1 MGERVEDRPQ
11 QGRVGEGEDAA
22 SAEDL
27 TMTAAPS
34 PGGAG
39 SGARRA
45 RSSEFS
51 GRTLAHFE
59 MLELVGAGGFG
70 EVYRAR
76 DTRLDRIVAIKIL
89 PQEFAVDAERRE
101 RFRREAVAASALN
114 HPHICTV
121 HELVEADGHFLIVME
136 LVEGQTLHERLKAG
150 PMPVAEALPIAIQ
163 VADALGEAHR
173 AGIVH
178 RDVKCRNIALTKRGQ
193 VKVLDFG
200 LAKLLDFGTQP
211 DAQTLEKLTADG
223 TTSGTPGYMSP
234 EQLLARPLDRRSD
247 LFSFGVVLYRMA
259 TGRLPFEGTS
269 AIALANAILNA
280 EPHDFGDGPVPEK
293 LKAIIRKLLQK
304 DPEKR
309 YSSAEEVEG
318 ELKALEAELAPA
330 RRAGLSGTAWVAVAV
345 GLVVVVSVGGWYV
358 HRGSRERWALKATAK
373 ITRLLEAEEFTKA
386 AALIQEARAILPTDP
401 TLEKLWMDA
410 TGEASIESEPS
421 GADVSVLRYDGAPN
435 DWENLGRTPL
445 KAVRIPHGVY
455 LWRIAKPGFAETRTL
470 FVATLERKFQLRAER
485 GVPAGMVPVAGG
497 RAVLG
502 SALVDAPKVQLDG
515 FLVDRTEVTNEE
527 FKKFVDAGGYRSR
540 AFWKEPFREEGREV
554 PWEEGIARFV
564 DATGRPGPATWE
576 VGSSPKEL
584 AKHPVAGVSW
594 YEAAAYAVFA
604 GKSLPTVYHWTLAA
618 QTYMAR
624 LVAPGSNFRGA
635 GTQPVGRPGTLSG
648 AGTTDM
654 AGNVKEWCWNER
666 RDGKRFIFGGGF
678 GEPTYAFVQTDV
690 QSPWDRQPNY
700 GFRCIKAPGPAQLE
714 GTARLDASF
723 RDYWKETPVSEEVF
737 RAYRGL
743 FSYDKAAPNAKV
755 EEKRSTADWA
765 WEKVT
770 VDAAYGGERL
780 TLHMF
785 LPKGVAP
792 PFQVVVY
799 FPGSDVFASRR
810 FDPSVIEGDMDF
822 LPKSGRALVWPIYK
836 GTFERN
842 GDLKHGGPSA
852 NPAALWRDHVIAW
865 EKEVGR
871 TLDYLETRSD
881 LDVGRAGYLG
891 RSLGGAIAPI
901 ILAVDERFEAAVLVS
916 GGLHAGKPLP
926 EVDPVNYIRRA
937 KTPTLM
943 VNGRYDSFFSLES
956 SQVPL
961 FRLLGTPDKDKRH
974 VLLEC
979 GHGLSPW
986 KDVIRESLA
995 WLDKHLGPVT
1005 R

>member
-1 MGERVEDRPQ
+1 MRNRVEDSSKG
-11 QGRVGEGEDAA
+11 GRTGSVAGEP
-22 SAEDL
+22 SADDL
-27 TMTAAPS
+27 TLTAAPS

-39 SGARRA
+39 SGAQRA

-76 DTRLDRIVAIKIL
+76 DTRLDRIVAIKVL
-89 PQEFAVDAERRE
+89 PQAFAVDAERRE
-101 RFRREAVAASALN
+101 RFRREAIAASALN

-150 PMPVAEALPIAIQ
+150 PLQVAEALPIAIQ
-163 VADALGEAHR
+163 IADALGEAHR

-200 LAKLLDFGTQP
+200 LAKLLGMEAPP

-247 LFSFGVVLYRMA
+247 LFSFGVVLYRMV

-269 AIALANAILNA
+269 AIALANAILNT
-280 EPHDFGDGPVPEK
+280 EPNDFGEGSIPEK
-293 LKAIIRKLLQK
+293 LKAIVRKLLQK

-309 YSSAEEVEG
+309 YSSAEEVEA
-318 ELKALEAELAPA
+318 ELKALDTELSPG
-330 RRAGLSGTAWVAVAV
+330 RRAGLSRTAWAALAA
-345 GLVVVVSVGGWYV
+345 GLVLVVSAGGWYA
-358 HRGSRERWALKATAK
+358 HRWSREKWALEATAE
-373 ITRLLEAEEFTKA
+373 ITRLLEAEEFPKA
-386 AALIQEARAILPTDP
+386 AALIQEARAILPKDP
-401 TLEKLWMDA
+401 TLEKLWMEA
-410 TGEASIESEPS
+410 TEEASIESEPS
-421 GADVSVLRYDGAPN
+421 GADVSILRYDGDPN
-435 DWENLGRTPL
+435 AWKNLGRTPL
-445 KAVRIPHGVY
+445 KAVQVPQGVY
-455 LWRIAKPGFAETRTL
+455 LWRISKPGFSEVSTL
-470 FVATLERKFQLRAER
+470 FFAGLERKFQLQAER
-485 GVPAGMVPVAGG
+485 GIPPGMVPVAGG
-497 RAVLG
+497 LAFLG

-515 FLVDRTEVTNEE
+515 FLIDRTEVTNEE
-527 FKKFVDAGGYRSR
+527 YKKFVDAGGYRNR
-540 AFWKEPFREEGREV
+540 AFWMEPFRKDDREV

-576 VGSSPKEL
+576 VGSIPKGLE
-584 AKHPVAGVSW
+584 KHPVAGVSW
-594 YEAAAYAVFA
+594 YEAAAYAKFA

-618 QTYMAR
+618 QTYMAG

-635 GTQPVGRPGTLSG
+635 GTQSVAGPGALSG

-666 RDGKRFIFGGGF
+666 RDGKRFILGGGF
-678 GEPTYAFVQTDV
+678 GEPAYAFVQTDA
-690 QSPWDRQPNY
+690 QLPWDRRPNF
-700 GFRCIKAPGPAQLE
+700 GLRCIKAPGPARLE
-714 GTARLDASF
+714 ATARLDQSF
-723 RDYWKETPVSEEVF
+723 RNFSKETPVSEEVF

-743 FSYDKAAPNAKV
+743 FAYDKAALNAKV
-755 EEKRSTADWA
+755 EEKRSTVDWA

-780 TLHMF
+780 TLHLY
-785 LPKGVAP
+785 LPKGVPP

-799 FPGSDVFASRR
+799 FPGSNVLAAHK
-810 FDPSVIEGDMDF
+810 FDPSFIEGDMDF
-822 LPKSGRALVWPIYK
+822 LPKSGRALVLPIYK
-836 GTFERN
+836 GTFERQD
-842 GDLKHGGPSA
+842 GLKHGGPSA
-852 NPAALWRDHVIAW
+852 NPAAAWRDHVIAW
-865 EKEVGR
+865 AREVGR

-881 LDVGRAGYLG
+881 IDARRAGYLG
-891 RSLGGAIAPI
+891 FSLGGAIAPV
-901 ILAVDERFEAAVLVS
+901 ILAMDDRFGAAVLVS

-926 EVDPVNYIRRA
+926 EVDPVNFIRSAR
-937 KTPTLM
+937 TPTLM
-943 VNGRYDSFFSLES
+943 VNGRYDTFFSLES
-956 SQVPL
+956 SQLPL
-961 FRLLGTPDKDKRH
+961 FRLLGTPEKDKRH
-974 VLLEC
+974 ILLDS
-979 GHGLSPW
+979 GHGVSPW
-986 KDVIRESLA
+986 KDVVRESLA
-995 WLDKHLGPVT
+995 WLDKYLGPVK